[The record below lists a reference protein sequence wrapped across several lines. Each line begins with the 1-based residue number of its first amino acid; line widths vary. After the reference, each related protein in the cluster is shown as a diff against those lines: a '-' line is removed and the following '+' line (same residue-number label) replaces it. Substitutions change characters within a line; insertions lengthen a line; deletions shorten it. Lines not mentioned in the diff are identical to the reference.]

1 MEHLIA
7 FTVGIACAA
16 VSRDRCVCCVCV
28 RGLVQR
34 QGHMSIL
41 YGVEFSGTLSREVK
55 KAILASRLL
64 PLFSLSPAVGSSSK
78 GSIYCLPILFGKIS
92 LFLVAS

>member
-1 MEHLIA
+1 
-7 FTVGIACAA
+7 
-16 VSRDRCVCCVCV
+16 
-28 RGLVQR
+28 
-34 QGHMSIL
+34 MSIL

-78 GSIYCLPILFGKIS
+78 GSIYCLPILYGKIS